1 MKNTFKKLLTG
12 FLAICA
18 VILCAAALTAPR
30 SVPAADTAS
39 VDMPEDNGYLLRDWQ
54 GYIAVFEG
62 RGDTPTSLTDIETAT
77 LNDFDREKLRSG
89 IPARDR
95 TELMSLLEDLGS

>member
-12 FLAICA
+12 FLVICA
-18 VILCAAALTAPR
+18 VVMCAAALTAPR

-39 VDMPEDNGYLLRDWQ
+39 VGMPEDNGYLLRDWQ

-89 IPARDR
+89 IPARDS
-95 TELMSLLEDLGS
+95 TELLSLLEDLGS

>member
-30 SVPAADTAS
+30 SVPAAGTEAA
-39 VDMPEDNGYLLRDWQ
+39 DMPEDNGYLLRDWQ

-95 TELMSLLEDLGS
+95 TELLSLLEDLGS

>member
-30 SVPAADTAS
+30 SAPAADTAS
-39 VDMPEDNGYLLRDWQ
+39 VDIPEDNGYLLRDWQ

-95 TELMSLLEDLGS
+95 TELLSLLEDLGS

>member
-12 FLAICA
+12 FLAVCA

-30 SVPAADTAS
+30 SVPEAETAS

-77 LNDFDREKLRSG
+77 LNDFDREKLRNG

-95 TELMSLLEDLGS
+95 TELLSLLEDLGT

>member
-30 SVPAADTAS
+30 SAPAADTAS

-62 RGDTPTSLTDIETAT
+62 CGDTPTSLTDIETAT

-95 TELMSLLEDLGS
+95 TELLSLLEDLGS

>member
-1 MKNTFKKLLTG
+1 MKRFISLL
-12 FLAICA
+12 LVLIM
-18 VILCAAALTAPR
+18 AAALCACGEMAQ
-30 SVPAADTAS
+30 SAPAADTAS

-95 TELMSLLEDLGS
+95 TELLSLLEDLGS

>member
-18 VILCAAALTAPR
+18 VILCAAALTVPR
-30 SVPAADTAS
+30 SVPEAETAS

-95 TELMSLLEDLGS
+95 TELLSLLEDLGS

>member
-30 SVPAADTAS
+30 SAPAAGTAS

-77 LNDFDREKLRSG
+77 LNDFDREKLRNG
-89 IPARDR
+89 IPAHDR